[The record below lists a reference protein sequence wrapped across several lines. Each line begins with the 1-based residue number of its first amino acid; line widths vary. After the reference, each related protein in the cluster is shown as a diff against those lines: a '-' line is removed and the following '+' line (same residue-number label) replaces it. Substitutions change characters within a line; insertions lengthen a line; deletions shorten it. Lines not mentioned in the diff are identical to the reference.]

1 MSRSR
6 KLMSFL
12 IPAAIA
18 TAAIATT
25 ATITRADDD
34 DAAAEAR
41 AEAEQARRDAEQAQ
55 RDAEQAHR
63 DAERKAREA
72 ERLARQA
79 GKQAAK
85 GAAKAAK
92 GQIKAARAQARE
104 QLERAREQIAKAPM
118 PEKMRQKILARLD
131 RAAKVLDEHLANA
144 TAGDMDDLERE
155 MEAMGEELEREM
167 EAMAEELAA
176 LGEDWEDWAPVIV
189 NKVGS
194 WTGSWDGDVPEP
206 PEPPDAPEPPDFG
219 DDVDVFVVPPVPPV
233 PPVPGLDLDLDDID
247 ITIDIDLGALKL
259 SSDQLGQLDIIF
271 DAEQD
276 VVEPAREQIEDLSE
290 ELHDALAAD
299 QVDEAKLA
307 RLVDEIS
314 EREAAIR
321 KAQILA
327 WAKSKRLLDAG
338 QRDRIEKATV
348 KSKRVRRVR

>member
-118 PEKMRQKILARLD
+118 PEKMRQKVLARLD
-131 RAAKVLDEHLANA
+131 RAAKLLDEHLANA
-144 TAGDMDDLERE
+144 SAGDLDDLERE

-167 EAMAEELAA
+167 EAMAEELEE
-176 LGEDWEDWAPVIV
+176 LGDDWEAWAPVIV

-206 PEPPDAPEPPDFG
+206 PDAPEPPDFD
-219 DDVDVFVVPPVPPV
+219 DDVVFVVPPVAPV
-233 PPVPGLDLDLDDID
+233 APVAPVPGLDLDLDDVD
-247 ITIDIDLGALKL
+247 ITIDIDLGALRL
-259 SSDQLGQLDIIF
+259 SSDQLGQLDVIF

-276 VVEPAREQIEDLSE
+276 VVEPARAQIEDLSE

-299 QVDEAKLA
+299 QVDEARLA